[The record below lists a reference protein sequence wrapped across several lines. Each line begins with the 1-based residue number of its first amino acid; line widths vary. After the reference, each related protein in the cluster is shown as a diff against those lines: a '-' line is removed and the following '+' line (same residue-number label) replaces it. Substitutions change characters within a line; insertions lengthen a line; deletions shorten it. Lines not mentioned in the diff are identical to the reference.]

1 MTEAKAL
8 KELKKG
14 SEAALEWF
22 IQTYTPYVT
31 SIIHGIIGPFMDT
44 ADIEEVA
51 SDVFFALW
59 QNAEKV
65 YAPKGYL
72 GTLARNM
79 AKNKLRQLGV
89 TCPLEEA
96 ILLINEENPEA
107 RLQSRELSLGVR
119 QAVLAMPQPEKD
131 IFLRHYYYYQTLE
144 VISQEM
150 GINLSTVKSKL
161 RRGRLRLKAAL
172 SRYII

>member
-8 KELKKG
+8 RELKKG

-22 IQTYTPYVT
+22 IRTYTPYVST
-31 SIIHGIIGPFMDT
+31 IIQGIIGPYMDT

-59 QNAEKV
+59 QNAGKV
-65 YAPKGYL
+65 YAPKSYL
-72 GTLARNM
+72 GTCARNL
-79 AKNKLRQLGV
+79 AKNKLRDLGV
-89 TCPLEEA
+89 TLPLEEA
-96 ILLINEENPEA
+96 ALIIDELTPEHLA
-107 RLQSRELSLGVR
+107 QKKELAMGVKK
-119 QAVLAMPQPEKD
+119 AIFSMPQPEKE

-144 VISQEM
+144 AISQEM

-161 RRGRLRLKAAL
+161 RRGRLRLKASL
-172 SRYII
+172 TRYIF